1 MDPYMNKTA
10 SLLREGKGKLVHL
23 SSIVRS
29 PAPGSTVLA
38 RRRRLLKA
46 HSHYADVSRYFEQLR
61 AGPTEGIADL
71 KVALEK
77 AWDAFEAQ
85 VSYKA

>member
-23 SSIVRS
+23 STIVRS
-29 PAPGSTVLA
+29 APGSAVLA

-46 HSHYADVSRYFEQLR
+46 QSHYADVSRYFEQLR

-85 VSYKA
+85 VSEKA